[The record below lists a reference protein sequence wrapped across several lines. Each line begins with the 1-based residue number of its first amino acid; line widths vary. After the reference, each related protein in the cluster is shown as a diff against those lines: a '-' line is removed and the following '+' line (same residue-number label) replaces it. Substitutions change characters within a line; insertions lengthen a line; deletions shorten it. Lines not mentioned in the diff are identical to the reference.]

1 MQTLMAL
8 HAHPD
13 DESSKGAGTVARYS
27 DAGVRTILV
36 TATGGEAGDVLNPAL
51 DPDEILPRIAE
62 VRRAELEAAAA
73 IIGYD
78 QVVMLGYRD
87 SGMPDTDDNRHPD
100 AFVNADVEEIERR
113 IVELIRTHR
122 PQVLLGY
129 DDHERYP
136 HPDHLLIHD
145 VALRAFTSAADATR
159 FPEAG
164 PPHQVARLYAPVFT
178 ARRAHALHEA
188 ALAAGVESPFAK
200 WIDEIDPAVDNGK
213 QLAHIDCSATMER
226 GRDALRAHTSQIDP
240 NGRWFALPTE
250 AVIAAH
256 PYEDFEL
263 LASVNDP
270 PWPHD
275 DLFVGL

>member
-1 MQTLMAL
+1 MAL

-13 DESSKGAGTVARYS
+13 DESSKGAGTVAAYS

-36 TATGGEAGDVLNPAL
+36 TATGGEAGDVLNPTL
-51 DPDEILPRIAE
+51 DAEEILPRIAE
-62 VRRAELEAAAA
+62 VRRAELAAAAA
-73 IIGYD
+73 IIGFD
-78 QVVMLGYRD
+78 EVVMLGYRD

-113 IVELIRTHR
+113 IVELIRAYR
-122 PQVLLGY
+122 PQVVLGY

-136 HPDHLLIHD
+136 HPDHLRIHD
-145 VALRAFTSAADATR
+145 VALRAFESAADPAR

-178 ARRAHALHEA
+178 TRRAVALHEA
-188 ALAAGVESPFAK
+188 ALAAGVESPFAG
-200 WIDEIDPAVDNGK
+200 WIDDLDPETDDGK
-213 QLAHIDCSATMER
+213 HLVHIDCSSTIER
-226 GRDALRAHTSQIDP
+226 GRDALRAHRSQIDP
-240 NGRWFALPTE
+240 EGRWFALPTE
-250 AVIAAH
+250 TVIAAH

-263 LASVNDP
+263 LASVDDP

-275 DLFVGL
+275 DLFAGL